1 VDLPQDSKVAQVV
14 AALHIGNH
22 NWRRPDWPQPLPEP
36 HHLGPGWGKS
46 RTLACAECGCLL
58 LIAIDYAASRRAASL
73 AYLKVKKLRDAIC
86 RVEYLRQALAKTIV
100 AVDRNSHP
108 DLLLRRSYSTGA
120 KVTQQE
126 ARPGNAIGIQLEG
139 TRTLKDEHSRTQ
151 LSDTNSPSTVASY
164 AIPLLMPDA
173 PSINPPPAHV

>member
-1 VDLPQDSKVAQVV
+1 MAPAPARATSS
-14 AALHIGNH
+14 G
-22 NWRRPDWPQPLPEP
+22 
-36 HHLGPGWGKS
+36 GP
-46 RTLACAECGCLL
+46 ECGCLL
-58 LIAIDYAASRRAASL
+58 LIAIDYATSRRAASL

-151 LSDTNSPSTVASY
+151 LSDTNSSSTVASY